1 MDVSL
6 FKNSLSHE
14 IRFYEDDIINGNW
27 FFRKFVLEPDKKMG
41 IKMYERDKAQFK
53 KRV

>member
-1 MDVSL
+1 MRLD
-6 FKNSLSHE
+6 FMKMILSMVT
-14 IRFYEDDIINGNW
+14 G

>member
-1 MDVSL
+1 MRLD
-6 FKNSLSHE
+6 
-14 IRFYEDDIINGNW
+14 FYEDYIINGNW